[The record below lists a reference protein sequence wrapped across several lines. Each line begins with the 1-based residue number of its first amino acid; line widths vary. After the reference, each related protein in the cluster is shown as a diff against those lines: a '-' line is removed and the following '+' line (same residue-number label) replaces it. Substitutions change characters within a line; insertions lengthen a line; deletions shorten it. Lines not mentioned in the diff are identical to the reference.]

1 MLTLHFFFW
10 LLNIPL
16 LMSNLTHPKCFWRM
30 KQNEDKPGEV
40 VTGCV
45 FYLIA
50 VPRSLNKEYFN
61 FVLDVLIPTRNYQF
75 ALPLAFAVEEVNRN
89 IYLLPNVS
97 LIFYFFT
104 DNYDDKQAFQNFIYF
119 AAKLYRLPLN
129 YICKDTNKCRI
140 MITGPTSELSLRFL
154 TVFYLILF
162 SVFYVLQLTYGPFH
176 PILSDR
182 KQFPNLYQMAPKDTA
197 LALAMVSLILH
208 FNWNW
213 VGLAISDDD
222 QGLQFLSDL
231 RGVGEVQRV
240 CLAFVIMIPVNLEL
254 YMSRA
259 EVYNNQIETSST
271 NVVIIYG
278 DTESTLAVCFR
289 MWVSQGMQR
298 IWVTTSQWDVITSKR
313 DFILDSVHGT
323 LAFAHHH
330 AEIFGFKNFVQT
342 LNTSKYTDMF
352 LAGLEWMYFSCD
364 ASTSNCKTL
373 ENCSLNVSLEWL
385 MLQSFDMAF
394 SDDAYDIYNAVYAVA
409 HALHEM
415 LLQQVENQPI
425 NTVRALD
432 SDCSQLHL
440 FLKNMH
446 FINPVGDVINMNQK
460 EKLQAEYGIYHI
472 SNFPHGV
479 GLKVKIG
486 EFKPY
491 FPHGEQLHLY
501 EDMIAWTTGTR
512 QMPSA
517 VCSVD
522 CHPGFRKFHQ
532 EGMAACC
539 FDCTPCPE
547 NEISNETDMDQCM
560 KCPEDHYANAE
571 QNHCLYKDVTFLAF
585 DDPLGMTLSCMALC
599 FSAFTVLVLGI
610 FVKHQNTPIVKANNL
625 TLSYILLISLIF
637 CFLCSLLFIGH
648 PNSVTCILQQIT
660 YGVSFTV
667 AISTV
672 LAKTI
677 TVVLAFKVTTPGRRM
692 KWLLVSGAPTYL
704 IPICTTIQ
712 IILCAIW
719 LGTSPPSVDIDAHSE
734 HGHII
739 IVCNKGSVTAFYSVL
754 GYLGSLALGS
764 FTVAF
769 LPRNLP
775 DTFNEAKFLT
785 FSMLLF
791 CSVWVTFLPV
801 YHSTKGKVMVAV
813 EVFSILASSA
823 GLLGCIFVPKCY
835 IILLRQERNSLQKLR
850 EKTFSTTHMS

>member
-1 MLTLHFFFW
+1 MRPSNFFFW
-10 LLNIPL
+10 LMNIPL
-16 LMSNLTHPKCFWRM
+16 LMSTLTHHKCFWRM
-30 KQNEDKPGEV
+30 KENEDKHEDV
-40 VTGCV
+40 VRSCL
-45 FYLIA
+45 FFLAA
-50 VPRSLNKEYFN
+50 VQSPMKKENFS
-61 FVLDVLIPTRNYQF
+61 FVLDVPIPIRNYQF
-75 ALPLAFAVEEVNRN
+75 VLPFAFAVEEINRN
-89 IYLLPNVS
+89 LYLLPNVS
-97 LIFYFFT
+97 LIFGFFHN
-104 DNYDDKQAFQNFIYF
+104 NYDDKQGLQNFINKF
-119 AAKLYRLPLN
+119 AEVHIFLLN
-129 YICKDTNKCRI
+129 YICEDQIKCI
-140 MITGPTSELSLRFL
+140 VAITGPMLVTSVRV
-154 TVFYLILF
+154 TPILQL
-162 SVFYVLQLTYGPFH
+162 YKYLQLTYGPFH
-176 PILSDR
+176 PILSDHE
-182 KQFPNLYQMAPKDTA
+182 QFPNLYQMAPKDTA
-197 LALAMVSLILH
+197 LALAMVSLMIH

-231 RGVGEVQRV
+231 RGECEVQRV
-240 CLAFVIMIPVNLEL
+240 CLAFVIMIPVNMEL
-254 YMSRA
+254 YISRA

-278 DTESTLAVCFR
+278 DIDSTLAVCFR
-289 MWVSQGMQR
+289 MWKSQGMQR
-298 IWVTTSQWDVITSKR
+298 IWVTTSQWDTTTSKR
-313 DFILDSVHGT
+313 DFTLDSFHGT

-330 AEIFGFKNFVQT
+330 AEISGLKNFVQT
-342 LNTSKYTDMF
+342 LNPSKYTDKF
-352 LAGLEWMYFSCD
+352 LAGLGWMYFSCE

-373 ENCSLNVSLEWL
+373 ENCSLNVLLEWL

-394 SDDAYDIYNAVYAVA
+394 SDDAYDIYNAVYAMA

-432 SDCSQLHL
+432 SDCSQLHP

-446 FINPVGDVINMNQK
+446 FVNPAGDVINMNQK
-460 EKLQAEYGIYHI
+460 EKLQAEYGIYYI
-472 SNFPHGV
+472 CNFPHDV

-501 EDMIAWTTGTR
+501 EDMIEWATGTR
-512 QMPSA
+512 Q
-517 VCSVD
+517 VD
-522 CHPGFRKFHQ
+522 R
-532 EGMAACC
+532 
-539 FDCTPCPE
+539 
-547 NEISNETDMDQCM
+547 DQCM
-560 KCPEDHYANAE
+560 KCPEDQYANAE
-571 QNHCLYKDVTFLAF
+571 QTHCLYKDVTFLAF
-585 DDPLGMTLSCMALC
+585 EDLLGMTLSCMALGL
-599 FSAFTVLVLGI
+599 SAFTVLVLGI
-610 FVKHQNTPIVKANNL
+610 FVKHQDTPIVRANNL

-648 PNSVTCILQQIT
+648 PNSATCILQQIT

-667 AISTV
+667 ALSTV

-692 KWLLVSGAPTYL
+692 KWLLVSGAPTYI
-704 IPICTTIQ
+704 IPICTIIQ

-719 LGTSPPSVDIDAHSE
+719 LGVFPPSVDIDAHSE

-754 GYLGSLALGS
+754 GYLGSLSLGS

-769 LPRNLP
+769 LARNLP

-791 CSVWVTFLPV
+791 CTVWVTFLPV

-835 IILLRQERNSLQKLR
+835 IILIRPERNSLQKLR
-850 EKTFSTTHMS
+850 EKTFSRTHIS

>member
-140 MITGPTSELSLRFL
+140 MITGPMLLPSMSLAQFL
-154 TVFYLILF
+154 EFCKYP
-162 SVFYVLQLTYGPFH
+162 QLTYGPFH

-547 NEISNETDMDQCM
+547 NEISNETADMDQCM